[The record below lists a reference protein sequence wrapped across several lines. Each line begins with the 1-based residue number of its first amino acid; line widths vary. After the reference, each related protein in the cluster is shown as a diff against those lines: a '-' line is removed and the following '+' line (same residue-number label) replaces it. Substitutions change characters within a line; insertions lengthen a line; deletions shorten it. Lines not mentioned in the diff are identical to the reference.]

1 MSQNSFMFVLQKEII
16 ELLLVAGRATNSV
29 MTNIY
34 FILFVNMP
42 LSRSVIYLSLISLID
57 CQFNHL
63 HNSK

>member
-57 CQFNHL
+57 
-63 HNSK
+63 